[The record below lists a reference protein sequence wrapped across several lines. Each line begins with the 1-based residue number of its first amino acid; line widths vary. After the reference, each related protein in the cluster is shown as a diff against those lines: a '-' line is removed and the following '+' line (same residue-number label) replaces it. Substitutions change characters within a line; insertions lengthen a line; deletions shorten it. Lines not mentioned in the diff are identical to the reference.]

1 MPREVC
7 KENLSILV
15 VIYFC
20 DLLHAIPRIS
30 LEHLDNSFRN
40 KKNFPSD
47 HVHDVSFH
55 SLYKIVSNLVKK
67 GPGSLSIKKIKLQF
81 FHFFDEKLQLR
92 SLYQYHL
99 RVRRRA
105 SLFSA
110 CPSNQT
116 EEFVNPRKENSAV
129 YDFVQWRHQTVVFPG
144 NYVPW
149 HDWDLATTED

>member
-1 MPREVC
+1 MFMKYPFIHYT
-7 KENLSILV
+7 KL
-15 VIYFC
+15 C
-20 DLLHAIPRIS
+20 D
-30 LEHLDNSFRN
+30 
-40 KKNFPSD
+40 
-47 HVHDVSFH
+47 
-55 SLYKIVSNLVKK
+55 NLVKR
-67 GPGSLSIKKIKLQF
+67 GHFQSNKLNYNF

-116 EEFVNPRKENSAV
+116 EEFVNPRKENSAG

-144 NYVPW
+144 NYVP
-149 HDWDLATTED
+149 